1 MTGPG
6 QLTLT
11 ARLNTSAVDSRRG
24 VIRLHPNA
32 VAALGI
38 REWDAVSLTGSR
50 TTAAVAG
57 LAGQDIPVGTVL
69 LDDVTLSNAG
79 LREGTAVIVS
89 AVIVYG
95 ARSVTLSG
103 SSLATQSVSPV
114 TLRQAL
120 LGKVMTVGDAVSLL
134 PRDLGPGT
142 STSAASRAL
151 ASAVGISWTSELLT
165 VTGVDPDGPV
175 SVQPNS
181 LVSWGIG
188 VPIRRQWRPR
198 HELVSVATPQIVG
211 RGTQGLAGRRPPS
224 SPNGSSSPSTNRTC

>member
-1 MTGPG
+1 M
-6 QLTLT
+6 
-11 ARLNTSAVDSRRG
+11 
-24 VIRLHPNA
+24 HPNA
-32 VAALGI
+32 IAALGI

-57 LAGQDIPVGTVL
+57 LAAADTAVGTVL

-79 LREGTAVIVS
+79 LREGTEVIVS
-89 AVIVYG
+89 PVTVYG

-103 SSLATQSVSPV
+103 STLATQSVPPV

-151 ASAVGISWTSELLT
+151 AAAVGISWTSELLT

-175 SVQPNS
+175 Q
-181 LVSWGIG
+181 
-188 VPIRRQWRPR
+188 RAAQ
-198 HELVSVATPQIVG
+198 
-211 RGTQGLAGRRPPS
+211 LAGHLGRWGPGRNGYVHGRASEHLESGDPDRRAQGRPAAGCQAHRMAQACP
-224 SPNGSSSPSTNRTC
+224 R

>member
-1 MTGPG
+1 MTAAGPG

-24 VIRLHPNA
+24 VVRLDPNA
-32 VAALGI
+32 LAALSI

-57 LAGQDIPVGTVL
+57 LADRDIPVSTVL

-79 LREGTAVIVS
+79 LRGGTALIVG
-89 AVIVYG
+89 AVTVYG

-103 SSLATQSVSPV
+103 SSFATRSISPA

-151 ASAVGISWTSELLT
+151 AVGISWTSELLT
-165 VTGVDPDGPV
+165 VTAVDPEGPV

-181 LVSWGIG
+181 LV
-188 VPIRRQWRPR
+188 
-198 HELVSVATPQIVG
+198 T
-211 RGTQGLAGRRPPS
+211 
-224 SPNGSSSPSTNRTC
+224 